1 MAIIEKHFYRKVGV
15 MTLSTE
21 FLLSIVIQLFAAGI
35 MIGVYK
41 ATIGFMQQQIS
52 ELKEDMRKY
61 NNVLSRLAVA
71 ENSLKS
77 LHHRVDE
84 IIDERHNVQM

>member
-1 MAIIEKHFYRKVGV
+1 
-15 MTLSTE
+15 MTLSME
-21 FLLSIVIQLFAAGI
+21 FCLTIVIQLLAVGI

-77 LHHRVDE
+77 LHHRIDE
-84 IIDERHNVQM
+84 IIEERHNV

>member
-1 MAIIEKHFYRKVGV
+1 MF
-15 MTLSTE
+15 LSVE
-21 FLLSIVIQLFAAGI
+21 FLLSLVIQILVAGVI
-35 MIGVYK
+35 IGVYK
-41 ATIGFMQQQIS
+41 ATIGFMQEQIS

-84 IIDERHNVQM
+84 IAEEIHNVQM

>member
-1 MAIIEKHFYRKVGV
+1 MAIVEKHFYRKVGV
-15 MTLSTE
+15 MNLSTE

-84 IIDERHNVQM
+84 IIDERHYVQM

>member
-1 MAIIEKHFYRKVGV
+1 MAIVEKYFYRKVGV
-15 MTLSTE
+15 MTLSFE
-21 FLLSIVIQLFAAGI
+21 FLLSIVIQLLVAGI

-41 ATIGFMQQQIS
+41 ATIDFMQQQIS

-84 IIDERHNVQM
+84 IVEERHNVQM

>member
-1 MAIIEKHFYRKVGV
+1 MN
-15 MTLSTE
+15 LSTE
-21 FLLSIVIQLFAAGI
+21 FLLSIVIQLFVAGI

-41 ATIGFMQQQIS
+41 ATIDFMQQQIS

-77 LHHRVDE
+77 LHYRVDE
-84 IIDERHNVQM
+84 IVEERHNVQM

>member
-1 MAIIEKHFYRKVGV
+1 MAIVEKHFCREVGV

-21 FLLSIVIQLFAAGI
+21 FFLSIIIQLLTAGI

-41 ATIGFMQQQIS
+41 ATIDFMQQQIS
-52 ELKEDMRKY
+52 ELKDDMRKY

-84 IIDERHNVQM
+84 IIEERHNVQM

>member
-1 MAIIEKHFYRKVGV
+1 

-21 FLLSIVIQLFAAGI
+21 FFLSIVIQLLAAGI

-41 ATIGFMQQQIS
+41 ATIGFMQQQIT
-52 ELKEDMRKY
+52 ELKDDMRKY

-84 IIDERHNVQM
+84 IIEEKHSEAHHVQM

>member
-1 MAIIEKHFYRKVGV
+1 MGET
-15 MTLSTE
+15 MTLSYE
-21 FLLSIVIQLFAAGI
+21 FLLSIVIQLIAAGI
-35 MIGVYK
+35 MIGVNK

-84 IIDERHNVQM
+84 IVDERHNVQM

>member
-1 MAIIEKHFYRKVGV
+1 

-21 FLLSIVIQLFAAGI
+21 FFLSIVIQLIAVGI

>member
-1 MAIIEKHFYRKVGV
+1 

-21 FLLSIVIQLFAAGI
+21 FFLSIVIQLIAVGI

-41 ATIGFMQQQIS
+41 ATIGFMHQQIS

-61 NNVLSRLAVA
+61 HNVLSRLAVA

-84 IIDERHNVQM
+84 IVEERHNV

>member
-1 MAIIEKHFYRKVGV
+1 MN
-15 MTLSTE
+15 LSTE

-41 ATIGFMQQQIS
+41 ATIGFMQQQII
-52 ELKEDMRKY
+52 ELKNDMRKY

-84 IIDERHNVQM
+84 IIEERHNVQM

>member
-1 MAIIEKHFYRKVGV
+1 

-21 FLLSIVIQLFAAGI
+21 FFLSIVIQLIAVGI

-84 IIDERHNVQM
+84 IVEERHNV

>member
-1 MAIIEKHFYRKVGV
+1 MAIVEEYFYRKVGV
-15 MTLSTE
+15 MNLSTE

>member
-1 MAIIEKHFYRKVGV
+1 MAIVEKHFDRKVGV
-15 MTLSTE
+15 MNLSTE

-61 NNVLSRLAVA
+61 NPVLSRLAVA

>member
-1 MAIIEKHFYRKVGV
+1 MN
-15 MTLSTE
+15 LSTE
-21 FLLSIVIQLFAAGI
+21 FLLSIVIQFFAAGI

-41 ATIGFMQQQIS
+41 ATIGFMQQQVI
-52 ELKEDMRKY
+52 ELKNDMRKY

>member
-1 MAIIEKHFYRKVGV
+1 MS
-15 MTLSTE
+15 LSVE
-21 FLLSIVIQLFAAGI
+21 FLLSLIIQILVAGVI
-35 MIGVYK
+35 IGVYK

-84 IIDERHNVQM
+84 IIEEKHSEGHHVQM